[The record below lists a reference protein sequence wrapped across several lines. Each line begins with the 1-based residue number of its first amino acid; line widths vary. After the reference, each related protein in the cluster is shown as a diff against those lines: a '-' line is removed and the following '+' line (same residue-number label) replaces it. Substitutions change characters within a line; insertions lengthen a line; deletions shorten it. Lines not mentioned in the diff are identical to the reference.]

1 MTAGLVG
8 SVLRVTP
15 GLQQRQNMLSVGG
28 KTMKLGKWIAVLAI
42 ICLVST
48 IVVGCSKQAAKEGES
63 VSPAVKEVTGEPYLI
78 GAVFDVTG
86 PASPLGTPERDTVKM
101 LETEINQSGGID
113 GRPVKFIIYD
123 SGTENTK
130 CLLNVNRLIQS
141 DKVKA
146 IIGPSTT
153 PTTLAIVAACE
164 KAQIPLVSCAAGI
177 HITEPVKP
185 YVFKT
190 AQSDVH
196 AVEKVIEYLTAQ
208 GIKNAAFINDS
219 NAFGASGREQMEKQS
234 VAAGIKLVAKEV
246 FDSKDTD
253 MTAQLT
259 RIKAKNPQAVV
270 CWGTNPGPA
279 IVARNMKQL
288 NMNIPLVM
296 SHGIA
301 NRKFIELAGDAA
313 NGVIFPAGR
322 LIVVDSIPDTDP
334 QKETLLNYS
343 AQFKKAYGRDADT
356 FGGHAWDAAYLV
368 VNAIKKVGDD
378 PALIRDELEN
388 TKGFVGISGV
398 FNFSDKDHNGLTK
411 DAFVMVEIKD
421 GDWTLMQ

>member
-1 MTAGLVG
+1 
-8 SVLRVTP
+8 
-15 GLQQRQNMLSVGG
+15 
-28 KTMKLGKWIAVLAI
+28 MKLGKWIAVLAI

-48 IVVGCSKQAAKEGES
+48 IVVGCSKQAAKEGEG
-63 VSPAVKEVTGEPYLI
+63 VSPASREVTGEPYLI

-101 LETEINQSGGID
+101 LETEINESGGID

-153 PTTLAIVAACE
+153 PTTLAIVSACE
-164 KAQIPLVSCAAGI
+164 KAGIPLVSCAAGI
-177 HITEPVKP
+177 HITEPVKSNI
-185 YVFKT
+185 FKT

-196 AVEKVIEYLTAQ
+196 GVEKIIEHLKTQ
-208 GIKNAAFINDS
+208 GIENIAFINDS
-219 NAFGASGREQMEKQS
+219 NAFGASGREQMEIQS
-234 VAAGIKLVAKEV
+234 PAAGIKFVAKEV

-288 NMNIPLVM
+288 SMNVPLIM

-313 NGVIFPAGR
+313 NGVVFPAGR
-322 LIVVDSIPDTDP
+322 LIVVDSMPDTDP
-334 QKETLLNYS
+334 QKEALLKYS

-368 VNAIKKVGDD
+368 VNAIEKVGDD
-378 PALIRDELEN
+378 PKLIRDELEN